1 MFWKTIWEAL
11 LDTLLDGVKLL
22 SFLFLAYLAIELLE
36 KKMEEK
42 SVSFVN
48 RAGRWGPAVGG
59 LLGILP
65 QCGFSAAASNL
76 FAGGVI
82 SAGTLLAVF
91 LSTSDEMLPIFLSQ
105 QVDPIFIGKVLLY
118 KAASG
123 ILVGLLADLLLR
135 RVFRPEKTIHEI
147 CEQEGCHCEDGVF
160 KSALRHTL
168 KIFVFL
174 LAVTFVLNT
183 AVDLVGQERLAGFL
197 LNKPV
202 VGEMLSALLGLIP
215 NCAGSVVITQLYL
228 QGGMTVGALLSGL
241 LVNSG
246 VGLLVLFRMNR
257 RHMKENLLLLLVLYV
272 SGVALG
278 LLGGLLPIF

>member
-22 SFLFLAYLAIELLE
+22 PFLFLAYLAIELLE

-174 LAVTFVLNT
+174 LAVTFVLNA

>member
-1 MFWKTIWEAL
+1 MFWETVWDAL

-22 SFLFLAYLAIELLE
+22 PFLFLAYLAIELIE
-36 KKMEEK
+36 KKMEER

-48 RAGRWGPAVGG
+48 RAGRWGPVVGG
-59 LLGILP
+59 LLGVIP

-76 FAGGVI
+76 YAGGVI
-82 SAGTLLAVF
+82 TAGTLLAVF

-105 QVDPIFIGKVLLY
+105 QVSPLFIGKVLLF
-118 KAASG
+118 KALAG

-135 RVFRPEKTIHEI
+135 RILRPEKTIHEI

-168 KIFVFL
+168 KIFAFL
-174 LAVTFVLNT
+174 LAVTFLLNV
-183 AVDLVGQERLAGFL
+183 AVALVGEERLSGFL
-197 LNKPV
+197 LNRPV

-257 RHMKENLLLLLVLYV
+257 HHMKENLLLLLVLYV
-272 SGVALG
+272 SGVVLG

>member
-22 SFLFLAYLAIELLE
+22 PFLFLAYLAIELLE